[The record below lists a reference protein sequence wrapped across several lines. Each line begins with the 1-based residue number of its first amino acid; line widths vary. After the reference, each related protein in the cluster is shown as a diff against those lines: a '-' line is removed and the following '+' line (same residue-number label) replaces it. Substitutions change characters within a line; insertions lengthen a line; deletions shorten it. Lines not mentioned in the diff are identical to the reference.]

1 MNKSKLIALSL
12 LTAMFAACSSDEPKI
27 GFEENEAN
35 SYVAKRS
42 IEEAIEIASQYA
54 NQTTAETRAT
64 KLVVDKSTVSAIVST
79 TSRALSDTLMYA
91 VNFEDNNG
99 YMIISANKATV
110 PVLAIIDSG
119 NYQEDEEVKV
129 DGFDYF
135 MNAAENYVDS
145 YSQVDAPGI
154 GGTGEGPVD
163 MIMVFYTDSM
173 AVEKCYEQRL
183 NVKWGEY
190 WPENLYCP
198 NGLAGCSPVA
208 IAQVLS
214 YFKPEMDM
222 DITFSGR
229 PYDHLKIDWDEL
241 LEHTTST
248 ATKFISLSH
257 SNTCKATDEAH
268 KHLAV
273 LVRQIGELAG
283 SAYDP
288 SKTLTTA
295 SSTFSVTKDIL
306 SDRTIIKVENEDFYD
321 YLVDGGIALVE
332 GYSAAEGHH
341 AWVLDGTASINYK
354 ILNYTNWNPRT
365 HEYSSVEVSYRRHNY
380 VHCNWG
386 FSGSKNGYFSEG
398 VFNTENGHQFD
409 LSILSVPSRTEY
421 TGVYGYVYK

>member
-1 MNKSKLIALSL
+1 MNKSKLIALSF
-12 LTAMFAACSSDEPKI
+12 LTAMFTACSSDEPKI

-229 PYDHLKIDWDEL
+229 PYNHLKIDWDEL
-241 LEHTTST
+241 LEHTSST
-248 ATKFISLSH
+248 DSKFMSFSH

-273 LVRQIGELAG
+273 LVRQIGELTG
-283 SAYDP
+283 STYNT
-288 SKTLTTA
+288 SITLTPE

-341 AWVLDGTASINYK
+341 TWVLDGTASINYK
-354 ILNYTNWNPRT
+354 ILYYTYFNPRT
-365 HEYSSVEVSYRRHNY
+365 HEYSTLEVSYRRHNY

-386 FSGSKNGYFSEG
+386 LSGSKNGYFYEG
-398 VFNTENGHQFD
+398 VYNTENGHQFD